1 MAQQQSTVTISGY
14 VGAEPVCF
22 GNNEYSP
29 ACSLRIGSTQ
39 SYYRNDEQQWHDRPT
54 TWMTVKAY
62 RTLASNVLKSV
73 HKGDAIVVYG
83 TLSTESWTKD
93 GNNYNRVVVEAQTI
107 GHDLNRGTTQFTK
120 HASQSD
126 NNQTEKSAPT
136 EENNQNVQN
145 VQNVQSTQA
154 AQNVQSTQAAQNV
167 QSTQNAQSEQTDSHT
182 RTMEDEFG
190 GDANI

>member
-154 AQNVQSTQAAQNV
+154 AQNVQSTQNV
-167 QSTQNAQSEQTDSHT
+167 QSEQTDSHT

>member
-22 GNNEYSP
+22 GNNEYYSP

-120 HASQSD
+120 HASQWD
-126 NNQTEKSAPT
+126 NNQTEKSAPS
-136 EENNQNVQN
+136 EENNQNVQT
-145 VQNVQSTQA
+145 V
-154 AQNVQSTQAAQNV
+154 QNV